1 MVRQKQKRS
10 WSDLS
15 RMQRRLIVAGGT
27 VEAVV
32 TTIALRDLARRP
44 ATKVRGPKAAWALGC
59 MVQPV
64 GPLAY
69 LALGRR

>member
-1 MVRQKQKRS
+1 MGSKKS

-15 RMQRRLIVAGGT
+15 RMQRRLIVAAGAA
-27 VEAVV
+27 EAVLTAAAV
-32 TTIALRDLARRP
+32 RDLARRP
-44 ATKVRGPKAAWALGC
+44 AGDVRGPKPVWLLSFA
-59 MVQPV
+59 VQPV